1 MTGIG
6 SLVRK
11 LRRIAHPPGDGAH
24 LAAVPGVMDS
34 SVWRKL
40 LSWPVET
47 GCDLSS
53 GPNRRHE
60 RKVAPMIVRSRSHH
74 AFAPALGARSALMP
88 YAMAALIAL
97 ALVGTACRASA
108 QGATPNAAHQ
118 PSRAAVL
125 LAKQILETKHADKIF
140 EPLIRGVVIKTR
152 DFFMQTNFMW
162 AKDLNEVADNL
173 IKEYSARSGELM
185 NDAARIYAS
194 HFTEAELK
202 QLLAFYQSPLGQK
215 VIAEEPKTADESM
228 AMAGSWADKLS
239 EVVMSKM
246 RDEMKKRGH
255 DI

>member
-1 MTGIG
+1 
-6 SLVRK
+6 
-11 LRRIAHPPGDGAH
+11 
-24 LAAVPGVMDS
+24 
-34 SVWRKL
+34 
-40 LSWPVET
+40 
-47 GCDLSS
+47 
-53 GPNRRHE
+53 
-60 RKVAPMIVRSRSHH
+60 MIVRSRSHH
-74 AFAPALGARSALMP
+74 GFAPALRARGALMP

-97 ALVGTACRASA
+97 ALAGTAGQASA
-108 QGATPNAAHQ
+108 QGAASNAVHEPPQ
-118 PSRAAVL
+118 AAVL
-125 LAKQILETKHADKIF
+125 LAKQILEAKHADKIF

-162 AKDLNEVADNL
+162 GKDLNEVADNL
-173 IKEYSARSGELM
+173 IKQYSVRSGELM

-246 RDEMKKRGH
+246 RAEMKKRGH